1 MVFNLRTLLSLI
13 LYIAN
18 VEQLT
23 KKRTDFL
30 SKCYEFLGKFLGK
43 FFRQKGDFCDE
54 MGFF

>member
-30 SKCYEFLGKFLGK
+30 SKCYEFLGKF
-43 FFRQKGDFCDE
+43 FRQKGDFCDE
-54 MGFF
+54 MGFFEE